1 MKDNL
6 FQNSIKAL
14 GKNAA
19 ISALALILIGIMFL
33 ISPVSSMVTI
43 ARAIG
48 IILMIAGIMEIVIA
62 VRSTGRPISL
72 LTAGSLLLVLVGLW
86 VFLHP
91 SFILSSINLVLGVII
106 VVSAV
111 SSLGQAAQ
119 IRRSGR
125 DSSLSMVLSIA
136 GIILG
141 VLIIV
146 RPESFVEFIIILAG
160 AFILLSGIM
169 NFCQTL
175 SLALLHYRY
184 WWIGMII
191 SILTIMLSVLVMTKP
206 GKIADIVFIITGA
219 SMIYDG
225 ATNLWVA
232 MKLRWFSRKVREGI
246 SDTVDGQY

>member
-1 MKDNL
+1 MVNFFKRIYRGN
-6 FQNSIKAL
+6 IIY
-14 GKNAA
+14 A
-19 ISALALILIGIMFL
+19 IALIVLGLVFAVWPADSRSVLIRILGVLFVLSGLAVAYTFFRNRTPGQLPMVL
-33 ISPVSSMVTI
+33 IS
-43 ARAIG
+43 G
-48 IILMIAGIMEIVIA
+48 IILA
-62 VRSTGRPISL
+62 
-72 LTAGSLLLVLVGLW
+72 
-86 VFLHP
+86 
-91 SFILSSINLVLGVII
+91 
-106 VVSAV
+106 
-111 SSLGQAAQ
+111 
-119 IRRSGR
+119 
-125 DSSLSMVLSIA
+125 
-136 GIILG
+136 ILG

>member
-1 MKDNL
+1 MGICPPGFGRKKI
-6 FQNSIKAL
+6 FQRDRDTGQRPAVFPSCKTFFQLSCFRKGVFKLCVSKRIYRGNIIY
-14 GKNAA
+14 A
-19 ISALALILIGIMFL
+19 IALIVLGLVFAVWPADSRSVLIRILGVLFVLSGLAVAYTFFRNRTPGQLPMVL
-33 ISPVSSMVTI
+33 I
-43 ARAIG
+43 AG
-48 IILMIAGIMEIVIA
+48 IILA
-62 VRSTGRPISL
+62 
-72 LTAGSLLLVLVGLW
+72 
-86 VFLHP
+86 
-91 SFILSSINLVLGVII
+91 
-106 VVSAV
+106 
-111 SSLGQAAQ
+111 
-119 IRRSGR
+119 
-125 DSSLSMVLSIA
+125 
-136 GIILG
+136 ILG